1 MVQLFDSWAHHLSPQ
16 QFAEFSL
23 PYAERV
29 IQKVRAKHPKVPLIF
44 HANGSAG
51 KEHKMVASTA
61 DVIGA
66 GPAAARCPPPRLP
79 ASHSPAPALLRRPGL
94 EHADGGGAQD
104 VRRGADAPG
113 ER

>member
-1 MVQLFDSWAHHLSPQ
+1 MVSPTELSLLHTPAPAQVVQLFDSWAHHLSPT
-16 QFAEFSL
+16 QFQEFSL

-66 GPAAARCPPPRLP
+66 PLEPPGPAPRRTANAAERG
-79 ASHSPAPALLRRPGL
+79 LR
-94 EHADGGGAQD
+94 
-104 VRRGADAPG
+104 
-113 ER
+113 